1 MSPDPTSL
9 AVSPVDGGYVVKRQP
24 GRVHGS
30 FAEAGAEASRL
41 SAIHPAPPF
50 MVLKIVGVA
59 LTEAEAA

>member
-1 MSPDPTSL
+1 MRLEVTSP
-9 AVSPVDGGYVVKRQP
+9 AVSPVDGGYIVKRQP

-59 LTEAEAA
+59 LVEAEAA